1 MRKLLYK
8 SYVSIYRVTAVAV
21 LYGMLAA
28 IAAYAV
34 LMGFYSIN
42 KSWIAPVLIS
52 PSNDKILALMSQM
65 VTSQQALD
73 NLTVSIGTLQATR
86 AEMINHRAVL
96 QNLNAQLDSA
106 ANQQKADNATSG
118 RELMRLI
125 AQKHADLRQT
135 ESMVRDL
142 DHTTADIERN
152 LKAGLITRSEA
163 LAQETTLA
171 QFKNSFTDAQVGEV
185 MLKDNARQKMT
196 TDLSAVETM
205 AKSVELKNGLAQLE
219 LNIKTGDEQ
228 IHNNAVQMASI
239 QKAIRT
245 TQDNPYFV
253 AAQSQHAMEFAFVS
267 WDNQNV
273 IAVDAPVFDCML
285 SFVVC
290 KKVGAVARIFTEEER
305 ATNPILKTD
314 IRGFLVQLTL
324 TDRESAKS
332 KTLFV
337 GREPLFL

>member
-21 LYGMLAA
+21 LYGMFAA
-28 IAAYAV
+28 IAAYAA
-34 LMGFYSIN
+34 LIGFYGIN
-42 KSWIAPVLIS
+42 KSWVAPVLIS

-65 VTSQQALD
+65 VTSEQALD
-73 NLTVSIGTLQATR
+73 NLTVSTETLQATR
-86 AEMINHRAVL
+86 AAMLHHRTVL
-96 QNLNAQLDSA
+96 QSLNAQLDSA
-106 ANQQKADNATSG
+106 ANQQKADNAASG

-135 ESMVRDL
+135 ESMLRDL

-185 MLKDNARQKMT
+185 MLNDNARQKMT

-205 AKSVELKNGLAQLE
+205 AKSVELKNELAQLE
-219 LNIKTGDEQ
+219 LSLKTGDEQ
-228 IHNNAVQMASI
+228 IYNNAVQMASI

-253 AAQSQHAMEFAFVS
+253 AAQSQHTMEFAFVS

-290 KKVGAVARIFTEEER
+290 KKVGTVARIFTEEER